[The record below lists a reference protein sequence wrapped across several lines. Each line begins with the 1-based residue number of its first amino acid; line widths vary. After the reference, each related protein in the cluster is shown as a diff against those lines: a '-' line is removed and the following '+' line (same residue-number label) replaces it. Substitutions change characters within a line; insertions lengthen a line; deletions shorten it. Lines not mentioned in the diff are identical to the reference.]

1 MTTAR
6 ERSNREFSQTRAE
19 CGAER
24 FGVHTPR
31 AVIGELNTGN
41 EDARAVRATG
51 NDATHFFSPTALG
64 DGLLAEYLVRTR
76 IRTGDG
82 AMSGQLQTPPQGG
95 AYNIDIDELVD
106 RMASIAVLLDK
117 QYEATR
123 RGELSLIARRALS
136 VVARKENLSVNRVA
150 AEIGRA
156 QSTTSE
162 LLARL
167 LKQKLIEQERGKTD
181 GRMVLLRVTDK
192 GRNVL
197 QEVHERRAA
206 SWGELLKRLE
216 PVDRTSLVAAMM
228 AVCDALDNE

>member
-1 MTTAR
+1 
-6 ERSNREFSQTRAE
+6 
-19 CGAER
+19 
-24 FGVHTPR
+24 
-31 AVIGELNTGN
+31 
-41 EDARAVRATG
+41 
-51 NDATHFFSPTALG
+51 
-64 DGLLAEYLVRTR
+64 
-76 IRTGDG
+76 
-82 AMSGQLQTPPQGG
+82 MSGQLQTPPQGG